1 MKIKKN
7 LFKTI
12 YSTLILGFNY
22 DKKIEK
28 AYKLLDESN
37 KLDVINKIFYEIENC
52 KITFNKNKFLNFKQ
66 HFNQDQN
73 YEVTLSQIIHSNF
86 IVHGFFSAKL
96 LTSLAFN
103 KLLYYPLPN
112 EWLIILKKNNINVS
126 FLNNCLIYVQYC
138 IFLKIF

>member
-12 YSTLILGFNY
+12 YSTLIFGFNY

-52 KITFNKNKFLNFKQ
+52 KITFNKNKFSNFKQ

-86 IVHGFFSAKL
+86 IVH
-96 LTSLAFN
+96 
-103 KLLYYPLPN
+103 
-112 EWLIILKKNNINVS
+112 
-126 FLNNCLIYVQYC
+126 
-138 IFLKIF
+138 